1 MKILLVLIRSWTV
14 RFMYAGTLLILI
26 GSGLN
31 RQVVLV
37 NDNVMPVATTRSEIL
52 FVIGDDRYLTD
63 YRMTDKLGDG
73 FRAMTSTDKLSFLS
87 DRIFIIPS
95 EAGVFLEKICSP
107 LNLGKLCPLH
117 RSLRMASIGDLLIW
131 AGIPFVGLALIL
143 LELILLKQF
152 FFYVIRKPKTTN
164 Q

>member
-1 MKILLVLIRSWTV
+1 MSILLVLARSWTF
-14 RFMYAGTLLILI
+14 RFMYIGTLLILI
-26 GSGLN
+26 GSGFN
-31 RQVVLV
+31 RQVVLL
-37 NDNVMPVATTRSEIL
+37 NDNVMPVATMRSEIL

-95 EAGVFLEKICSP
+95 ETGVFLEKICTP
-107 LNLGKLCPLH
+107 LRLGKLCPLH

-131 AGIPFVGLALIL
+131 AGVPFVGLALIL
-143 LELILLKQF
+143 LEMIILRQLF
-152 FFYVIRKPKTTN
+152 FQIIIKTTRK
-164 Q
+164 